1 MEKVDGEMGS
11 YKSKRYDILVDA
23 EGAEDVAIEPGKE
36 VSFLWRRND
45 KFYLSESSE
54 VWDQGI
60 VYWDACSTQDCTFY
74 QMENDQWREK
84 YLKVYVQEV
93 MLGPDGLPKDFGS
106 TVAQG
111 FVELS
116 QFINKPQDDSSDLQK
131 IIVDLY
137 PSGKMSLK
145 IAATAAD
152 CSEDSSGA
160 LTNVS
165 QFGGEDTV
173 APEPEIIGHGY
184 TSWTPLALASMEDG
198 RSQHEGENHE
208 EEDIKTPT
216 ASTMSSS
223 LVNSNCC
230 GSACNDTM
238 LSETKL
244 KKKLVK
250 ATKQCEE
257 ARARAFS
264 EASIAVQRGIEID
277 NLKRAKDVL
286 LKRLETAEQQLMMV
300 MKQDM
305 SQDADWS
312 GQHDNDIIH
321 LLAETKVSL
330 AEKEFEIMAL
340 QGRLRAREVQVESL
354 IKQLEELRQSTPVS
368 KDSLDSDTET
378 NNVSLVTLGSSEEEV
393 SSTSLQIQAAETTK
407 EQTEKVVNINV
418 RAAI

>member
-1 MEKVDGEMGS
+1 
-11 YKSKRYDILVDA
+11 
-23 EGAEDVAIEPGKE
+23 
-36 VSFLWRRND
+36 
-45 KFYLSESSE
+45 
-54 VWDQGI
+54 
-60 VYWDACSTQDCTFY
+60 
-74 QMENDQWREK
+74 MENDQWREK

-93 MLGPDGLPKDFGS
+93 ILGPDGLPKDFGS

-116 QFINKPQDDSSDLQK
+116 QFLNHAKDDSNDVQK

-145 IAATAAD
+145 IAVMAAD
-152 CSEDSSGA
+152 YSDDSSDA

-165 QFGGEDTV
+165 QVEGEDTV

-184 TSWTPLALASMEDG
+184 DSWTPLALACMEDE
-198 RSQHEGENHE
+198 RSRHEGGDNNED
-208 EEDIKTPT
+208 EDIKTPT
-216 ASTMSSS
+216 ASTVSSS

-277 NLKRAKDVL
+277 NL
-286 LKRLETAEQQLMMV
+286 
-300 MKQDM
+300 
-305 SQDADWS
+305 
-312 GQHDNDIIH
+312 
-321 LLAETKVSL
+321 
-330 AEKEFEIMAL
+330 
-340 QGRLRAREVQVESL
+340 
-354 IKQLEELRQSTPVS
+354 STLFFSITCRNLSPIRF
-368 KDSLDSDTET
+368 LF
-378 NNVSLVTLGSSEEEV
+378 LVFF
-393 SSTSLQIQAAETTK
+393 
-407 EQTEKVVNINV
+407 
-418 RAAI
+418 

>member
-1 MEKVDGEMGS
+1 
-11 YKSKRYDILVDA
+11 
-23 EGAEDVAIEPGKE
+23 
-36 VSFLWRRND
+36 
-45 KFYLSESSE
+45 
-54 VWDQGI
+54 
-60 VYWDACSTQDCTFY
+60 
-74 QMENDQWREK
+74 MENDQWREK

-116 QFINKPQDDSSDLQK
+116 QFLNISQDDTNELQK

-145 IAATAAD
+145 IAATPAAG
-152 CSEDSSGA
+152 CNEESSDA
-160 LTNVS
+160 LTNAS
-165 QFGGEDTV
+165 QFEGEDTV

-184 TSWTPLALASMEDG
+184 STWTPLALACMEDG
-198 RSQHEGENHE
+198 RSHPDGDNRE

-216 ASTMSSS
+216 ASTVSSS

-238 LSETKL
+238 PSEIKL

-277 NLKRAKDVL
+277 NL
-286 LKRLETAEQQLMMV
+286 
-300 MKQDM
+300 
-305 SQDADWS
+305 
-312 GQHDNDIIH
+312 
-321 LLAETKVSL
+321 
-330 AEKEFEIMAL
+330 
-340 QGRLRAREVQVESL
+340 
-354 IKQLEELRQSTPVS
+354 STLFPWMYS
-368 KDSLDSDTET
+368 
-378 NNVSLVTLGSSEEEV
+378 
-393 SSTSLQIQAAETTK
+393 
-407 EQTEKVVNINV
+407 
-418 RAAI
+418 

>member
-1 MEKVDGEMGS
+1 
-11 YKSKRYDILVDA
+11 
-23 EGAEDVAIEPGKE
+23 
-36 VSFLWRRND
+36 
-45 KFYLSESSE
+45 
-54 VWDQGI
+54 
-60 VYWDACSTQDCTFY
+60 
-74 QMENDQWREK
+74 MENDQWREK
-84 YLKVYVQEV
+84 YLKVYIQEV
-93 MLGPDGLPKDFGS
+93 TLGPDGLPKDFGS

-116 QFINKPQDDSSDLQK
+116 QFLNRTQDDSNDVQK

-152 CSEDSSGA
+152 YREDSSDA

-165 QFGGEDTV
+165 QAEGEDTV

-184 TSWTPLALASMEDG
+184 KSWTPLALARMEDE
-198 RSQHEGENHE
+198 RSRHEGGENYE

-216 ASTMSSS
+216 ASTLSSS

-230 GSACNDTM
+230 GSGCNDTM

-277 NLKRAKDVL
+277 NLSTCFLSINSRNHYAYIYL
-286 LKRLETAEQQLMMV
+286 LL
-300 MKQDM
+300 
-305 SQDADWS
+305 
-312 GQHDNDIIH
+312 
-321 LLAETKVSL
+321 
-330 AEKEFEIMAL
+330 
-340 QGRLRAREVQVESL
+340 
-354 IKQLEELRQSTPVS
+354 
-368 KDSLDSDTET
+368 
-378 NNVSLVTLGSSEEEV
+378 
-393 SSTSLQIQAAETTK
+393 
-407 EQTEKVVNINV
+407 
-418 RAAI
+418 